1 MESHP
6 EEDNHSEYE
15 TEADDAL
22 LGLSLGKLISLLNRI
37 LVVLALGLRSKH
49 VLVCD
54 AEGLVDGDP
63 DNKRSTCHSEC
74 KMV

>member
-22 LGLSLGKLISLLNRI
+22 LCLSLGKLVGLLGRSLI
-37 LVVLALGLRSKH
+37 VLALVLRSKY
-49 VLVCD
+49 VLVGG
-54 AEGLVDGDP
+54 AEGIVDGDA
-63 DNKRSTCHSEC
+63 DDELSTSHGEC
-74 KMV
+74 EVV